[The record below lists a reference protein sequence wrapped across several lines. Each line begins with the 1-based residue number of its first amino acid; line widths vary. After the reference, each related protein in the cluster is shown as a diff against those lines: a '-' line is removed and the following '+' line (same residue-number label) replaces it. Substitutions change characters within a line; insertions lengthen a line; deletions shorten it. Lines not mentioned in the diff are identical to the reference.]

1 MSARVET
8 AAGPGGVGGVKHDH
22 RHRAQ
27 LGVRQRLSVM
37 SRKISTLHTQ
47 DLDPQVVRRIL
58 TVLLAVMVIV
68 YSLQIFMFLLPLLYP
83 SYQTI
88 KVMQVIVK
96 LS

>member
-1 MSARVET
+1 MSARVKT
-8 AAGPGGVGGVKHDH
+8 AAGPGGEGGGASHER

-27 LGVRQRLSVM
+27 LGVRQRISVM

-47 DLDPQVVRRIL
+47 DIDPQVVRRIG
-58 TVLLAVMVIV
+58 TVLLAMMVIV

-88 KVMQVIVK
+88 KVIQV
-96 LS
+96 